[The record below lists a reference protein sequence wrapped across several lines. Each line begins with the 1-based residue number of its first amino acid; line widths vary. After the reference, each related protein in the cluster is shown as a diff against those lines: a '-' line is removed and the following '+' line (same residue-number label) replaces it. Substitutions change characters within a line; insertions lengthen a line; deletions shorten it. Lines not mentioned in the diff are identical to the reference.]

1 MAPAA
6 DSGTNP
12 PSGTLNGGL
21 QGRFVGID
29 SLDSNLPVSIELSTG
44 QRTSLS
50 LQAVQNM
57 LQNEQLFNL
66 ASEFSSLS
74 TSDNSANAS
83 YLQVFPQCNNR
94 AANFFDDGC
103 FATFDSQLQSIGT
116 GVLDGVE
123 VHRRAKLSRN
133 GNRFVTVEYQPL
145 DRDNSFMTIFNAQT
159 GATELRLSLTID
171 KTFGADRSGAPAVEW
186 GLNDELIY
194 ANPAADPPQIIIT
207 APGSADVMRR
217 INLPAQYSGIITD
230 MQLSPDGNKLLIDYE
245 RHGYIDGSFPML
257 LDLNTLDLNK
267 PVVSETDVD
276 LLPLADNQD
285 GDNLGIRGWSTDSQW
300 IFVTYPHFSADL
312 LLVPGASSVPH
323 LAAVPVTAEAAVLS
337 ADPSVASPGIISPL
351 QYRDASGSLR
361 AIWGADGYNP
371 VGVR

>member
-1 MAPAA
+1 MDDNA
-6 DSGTNP
+6 
-12 PSGTLNGGL
+12 
-21 QGRFVGID
+21 
-29 SLDSNLPVSIELSTG
+29 PVSIELSTG

-57 LQNEQLFNL
+57 LQSEQPFNL
-66 ASEFSSLS
+66 ANEFSSLT
-74 TSDNSANAS
+74 TSDYSVNAS
-83 YLQVFPQCNNR
+83 YLQIFPLCNNR

-103 FATFDSQLQSIGT
+103 FAAFDSRLQNIGA

-159 GATELRLSLTID
+159 GETELRLSLTID
-171 KTFGADRSGAPAVEW
+171 KTFGANRSGAPAVEW

-194 ANPAADPPQIIIT
+194 TNAAANPPQILIT
-207 APGSADVMRR
+207 APGSADVIRR
-217 INLPAQYSGIITD
+217 INLPGQYSGIITD
-230 MQLSPDGNKLLIDYE
+230 IQLSPDGNKLLIDYE
-245 RHGYIDGSFPML
+245 RHGYVDGSFPMI

-285 GDNLGIRGWSTDSQW
+285 GDNLGIRGWSADSQW
-300 IFVTYPHFSADL
+300 IFVTYPHFSSDL
-312 LLVPGASSVPH
+312 LLVPSASSIPH
-323 LAAVPVTAEAAVLS
+323 LSAVPVTAEAAILS
-337 ADPSVASPGIISPL
+337 ADPSVATQGVISPL
-351 QYRDASGSLR
+351 LYRHASGNLR
-361 AIWGADGYNP
+361 AIWGTDGYNP

>member
-1 MAPAA
+1 
-6 DSGTNP
+6 
-12 PSGTLNGGL
+12 
-21 QGRFVGID
+21 
-29 SLDSNLPVSIELSTG
+29 
-44 QRTSLS
+44 
-50 LQAVQNM
+50 M
-57 LQNEQLFNL
+57 LQNEQPFNL
-66 ASEFSSLS
+66 ANNFSRLS
-74 TSDNSANAS
+74 TSDYSANAS
-83 YLQVFPQCNNR
+83 YLQVFPLCNDR
-94 AANFFDDGC
+94 PANFFDDSC

-123 VHRRAKLSRN
+123 IHGRAKLSRN

-145 DRDNSFMTIFNAQT
+145 ERDNSFMTIFNAQT

-207 APGSADVMRR
+207 APGSADVIRR

-230 MQLSPDGNKLLIDYE
+230 MQLSPDGNKLLIDYQ
-245 RHGYIDGSFPML
+245 RHGYIDGSFPMI

-285 GDNLGIRGWSTDSQW
+285 GDTLGIRGWSADSQW
-300 IFVTYPHFSADL
+300 IFVTYPHFSSEL

-323 LAAVPVTAEAAVLS
+323 LSAVPVTAEAAILS
-337 ADPSVASPGIISPL
+337 ADPSVATQGIISPL
-351 QYRDASGSLR
+351 QYRDESGNLR
-361 AIWGADGYNP
+361 AIWGADGYYP
-371 VGVR
+371 VGVRLP